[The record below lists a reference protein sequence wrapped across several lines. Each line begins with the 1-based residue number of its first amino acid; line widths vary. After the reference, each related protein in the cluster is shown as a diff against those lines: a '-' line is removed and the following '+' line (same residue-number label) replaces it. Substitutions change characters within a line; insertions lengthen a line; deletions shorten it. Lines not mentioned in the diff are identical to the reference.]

1 MIVAMQENATEDQIQ
16 VVTEHLIE
24 MGFSVHRTTGERQT
38 ILAAV
43 GARSDFDTR
52 NLEVLSGVMEVH
64 RISAPYKL
72 AGRSFRP
79 QGTVITFKNGVR
91 VGGKEVLVMAG
102 PCSVE
107 SREQLFTVAEQVS
120 KAGARALRG
129 GAFKPRT
136 SPYSF
141 QGLGLEALK
150 LLREAGDQHNML
162 VVSEVMEISQIEL
175 MIPYVD
181 ILQVGAR
188 NMQNFNLLRELGKL
202 RTPVLLKRGIA
213 ATIEELLLSAEYI
226 MAGGNY
232 NVITCER
239 GIRTFETYT
248 RNTLD
253 ISAIPIVHLR
263 SLARDWPPRQSGAYG
278 TRLGCCRGRLAADRS
293 PSQSRQGAVRR
304 CAVALSGAVHGID
317 GLVAYDCAGR
327 GQIHRLMEGWNHGT
341 FASRNILLSQLGRSD
356 SIAALDAILQ

>member
-1 MIVAMQENATEDQIQ
+1 MIVAMQETETEDQIQ
-16 VVTEHLIE
+16 VVVEHLVE

-43 GARSDFDTR
+43 GSRTDFDTR
-52 NLEVLSGVMEVH
+52 NLEVLNGVMEVH

-79 QGTVITFKNGVR
+79 QGSIIEFKNGVKI
-91 VGGKEVLVMAG
+91 GGKEVVVMAG
-102 PCSVE
+102 QCSVE
-107 SREQLFTVAEQVS
+107 SHTQLFTVAELVA

-129 GAFKPRT
+129 GAFKPRS

-150 LLREAGDQHNML
+150 LLREAGDKFNML
-162 VVSEVMEISQIEL
+162 VISEVMEISQIEVML
-175 MIPYVD
+175 PYVD

-202 RTPVLLKRGIA
+202 KTPVLLKRGIA

-232 NVITCER
+232 SIIVCER

-253 ISAIPIVHLR
+253 ISAIPIVHKLSHLPVASDPSHGTGR
-263 SLARDWPPRQSGAYG
+263 RDKVAPMAQASVAAGADAL
-278 TRLGCCRGRLAADRS
+278 LGEVHHD
-293 PSQSRQGAVRR
+293 PDK
-304 CAVALSGAVHGID
+304 ALSDGAQSLYPEQFQKLMDALRMIAPAV
-317 GLVAYDCAGR
+317 GR
-327 GQIHRLMEGWNHGT
+327 T
-341 FASRNILLSQLGRSD
+341 
-356 SIAALDAILQ
+356 IA